1 MTLIASKNAHR
12 HLAIILIKLH
22 LKKEDIMQMQAQNI
36 NSMALILQELTTKML
51 LNVVKIADASRT

>member
-22 LKKEDIMQMQAQNI
+22 LKKEDIMQVKTQNI
-36 NSMALILQELTTKML
+36 ISMALMLHHFTTKEL
-51 LNVVKIADASRT
+51 SHVVMNANASKT

>member
-1 MTLIASKNAHR
+1 MIASKNAHR

-22 LKKEDIMQMQAQNI
+22 LKKENIMQTQAQII